1 MSTATAAG
9 AATSSRNTGLGR
21 ASALGAVGTIG
32 SRLTGFLRTLVVAA
46 AIGTGGFSQAY
57 NYANTTPNIVYDLL
71 LGGVLSSVVVPLLVR
86 AHREDADGGTGFS
99 QSLLSTTTAVLTV
112 ICVVAVVAAPVV
124 IGIYLPGDTLPA
136 DRARAVLF
144 TRFFLPQLVFYAV
157 TAVAGAILTTRGRF
171 GRDTAVP
178 VLNNVVVI
186 GTAIAFALLHGPS
199 NPTSTGTTN
208 SEVIVLA
215 LGTTLGVAVM
225 AFALLPSLRA
235 AGVPWRWRFDLPRD
249 ELRRAGRLA
258 SWVLVSVIV
267 AQLGFVVVAR
277 VAGQTTGFV
286 LYSTAYQL
294 FQLPYAIVGVSVVS
308 ALLPRMSRHAAARRI
323 PELRSD
329 LSRGLR
335 LAIALVVPA
344 SLGLAAVAGP
354 ICQTLIRG
362 HAAHSAVLIGQVLAV
377 FAIALVPFTVQQ
389 ILLRAFYA
397 QNDSRTP
404 ALLTCAVTVVLVV
417 ADLIAA
423 AAVPG
428 TRVVVWLAGGFALAY
443 VVGALA
449 ATTVTL
455 RRLGGRG
462 SVVLRLLVR
471 VTLGSALAV
480 GVGWVA
486 GLVAGHA
493 AASVGALPRS
503 LAELFVTGAV
513 ATPLYLLA
521 CAKMRVREVQAVAG
535 RLVRPLTR

>member
-1 MSTATAAG
+1 MTTTAATATR
-9 AATSSRNTGLGR
+9 STGLGR
-21 ASALGAVGTIG
+21 ASALGAVGTVG

-99 QSLLSTTTAVLTV
+99 QSLLATTTVVLTGICVLAVL
-112 ICVVAVVAAPVV
+112 AAPLV
-124 IGIYLPGDTLPA
+124 IGIYLPGDTSAA
-136 DRARAVLF
+136 DRAKAVLF

-178 VLNNVVVI
+178 VLNNLVVI
-186 GTAIAFALLHGPS
+186 ATAIAFALLHGPS
-199 NPTSTGTTN
+199 NPTSNGTTT
-208 SEVIVLA
+208 SEVVVLA

-235 AGVPWRWRFDLPRD
+235 AGVPWRWCFDLPR
-249 ELRRAGRLA
+249 EEIRRAGRLA
-258 SWVLVSVIV
+258 SWVLVSVVV

-277 VAGQTTGFV
+277 IAGQTTGFV

-308 ALLPRMSRHAAARRI
+308 ALLPRMSRHAAAGAL
-323 PELRSD
+323 PALRAD

-344 SLGLAAVAGP
+344 ALGLAAVAEP
-354 ICQTLIRG
+354 ICTTLIRG
-362 HAAHSAVLIGQVLAV
+362 HAAHSAVLIGQILAV
-377 FAIALVPFTVQQ
+377 FALALVPFTIQQ
-389 ILLRAFYA
+389 ILLRSFYA

-404 ALLTCAVTVVLVV
+404 ALLTCAVTVVLVI

-428 TRVVVWLAGGFALAY
+428 SHVVVWLAGGFAVAYLA
-443 VVGALA
+443 GAAVA
-449 ATTVTL
+449 ARLTL

-462 SVVLRLLVR
+462 AAVIRLLVR
-471 VTLGSALAV
+471 VGIGSLLAV
-480 GVGWVA
+480 GVGWLT
-486 GLVAGHA
+486 GL
-493 AASVGALPRS
+493 AASHLAAPLGALPRS
-503 LAELFVTGAV
+503 ITELFVTAAV

-521 CAKMRVREVQAVAG
+521 CAKMRVREVQSVAG
-535 RLVRPLTR
+535 RLLRPLTR